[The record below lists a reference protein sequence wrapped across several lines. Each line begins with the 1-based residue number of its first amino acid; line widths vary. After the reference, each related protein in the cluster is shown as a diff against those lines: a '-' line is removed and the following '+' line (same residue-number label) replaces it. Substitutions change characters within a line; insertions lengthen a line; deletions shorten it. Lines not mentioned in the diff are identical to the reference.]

1 MKLRKMLALSRA
13 VGRNEMENV
22 ETLCSEA
29 LATDQRDLMALMAL
43 ADAYWRNQRREDA
56 LTVAL
61 QALEVEPNEFY
72 ALRIVAG
79 VYAERGEHEPAYR
92 YARRLLD
99 ALGRKGSGM
108 PNTIAEGGC
117 ACGAIVP
124 FFFELPAIVYLALWF
139 LSHPITYDEAQRF
152 GLKVRSDIPREFLE
166 LMGLYPQPIR
176 RQPSVEYLPVPRR
189 SERTDQKDQE

>member
-1 MKLRKMLALSRA
+1 MKLRKMFALSRA
-13 VGRNEMENV
+13 VGRNEIENV

-99 ALGRKGSGM
+99 ADTTHFTPAKTVSRILAALAWLPFVRRLKELVSGDERETESSYSEWLQWA
-108 PNTIAEGGC
+108 NGYVRWYESRSQ
-117 ACGAIVP
+117 
-124 FFFELPAIVYLALWF
+124 PA
-139 LSHPITYDEAQRF
+139 P
-152 GLKVRSDIPREFLE
+152 
-166 LMGLYPQPIR
+166 
-176 RQPSVEYLPVPRR
+176 
-189 SERTDQKDQE
+189 

>member
-13 VGRNEMENV
+13 VGRNDIGSV
-22 ETLCSEA
+22 ETLCDEA
-29 LATDQRDLMALMAL
+29 LAADQRDLMALMAL

-61 QALEVEPNEFY
+61 QALEIEPDEFY

-99 ALGRKGSGM
+99 ADR
-108 PNTIAEGGC
+108 PHFT
-117 ACGAIVP
+117 
-124 FFFELPAIVYLALWF
+124 PARTVSRILAALAW
-139 LSHPITYDEAQRF
+139 
-152 GLKVRSDIPREFLE
+152 
-166 LMGLYPQPIR
+166 
-176 RQPSVEYLPVPRR
+176 LPVVRR
-189 SERTDQKDQE
+189 LKELVRRDERETESPYSEWLHWANGYVRWYESRSQPAP

>member
-13 VGRNEMENV
+13 VGRNEIGTV
-22 ETLCSEA
+22 EALCSEA
-29 LATDQRDLMALMAL
+29 LATDQRDLLALMAL
-43 ADAYWRNQRREDA
+43 ADAYWRNQRPEDA

-99 ALGRKGSGM
+99 ADTTHVTPAKTVSRILAAFAWLPVARRLKELVGR
-108 PNTIAEGGC
+108 
-117 ACGAIVP
+117 
-124 FFFELPAIVYLALWF
+124 
-139 LSHPITYDEAQRF
+139 DERETESSYSEWLQWAN
-152 GLKVRSDIPREFLE
+152 GYVRWYESR
-166 LMGLYPQPIR
+166 PQPA
-176 RQPSVEYLPVPRR
+176 P
-189 SERTDQKDQE
+189 

>member
-1 MKLRKMLALSRA
+1 MKLRKMFALSRA
-13 VGRNEMENV
+13 VGRNEIGKV

-29 LATDQRDLMALMAL
+29 LTTDRRDLMALMAL

-61 QALEVEPNEFY
+61 QALEVEPDEFY

-99 ALGRKGSGM
+99 GGKPHFTRASTVSRVLAAL
-108 PNTIAEGGC
+108 A
-117 ACGAIVP
+117 
-124 FFFELPAIVYLALWF
+124 W
-139 LSHPITYDEAQRF
+139 
-152 GLKVRSDIPREFLE
+152 
-166 LMGLYPQPIR
+166 
-176 RQPSVEYLPVPRR
+176 LPVVRR
-189 SERTDQKDQE
+189 LKELVDRDERETESSYSEWLQWANGYVRWYESRSQLAP

>member
-13 VGRNEMENV
+13 LERNEIENV

-43 ADAYWRNQRREDA
+43 ADAYWRNLRREDA

-61 QALEVEPNEFY
+61 QALEVEPDQFY

-92 YARRLLD
+92 YARRLLN
-99 ALGRKGSGM
+99 ASKPLG
-108 PNTIAEGGC
+108 
-117 ACGAIVP
+117 
-124 FFFELPAIVYLALWF
+124 
-139 LSHPITYDEAQRF
+139 
-152 GLKVRSDIPREFLE
+152 VRSVSRILAA
-166 LMGLYPQPIR
+166 LAW
-176 RQPSVEYLPVPRR
+176 LPVVRRLKELVRHDERETENSYSKGLQWANGYVRWYESR
-189 SERTDQKDQE
+189 SEPAP

>member
-1 MKLRKMLALSRA
+1 MKLRKMFALSRA
-13 VGRNEMENV
+13 VGRNEIGNV

-43 ADAYWRNQRREDA
+43 ADTYWRNQRREDA

-79 VYAERGEHEPAYR
+79 VYAERGEHVPAYR

-99 ALGRKGSGM
+99 ADRPHL
-108 PNTIAEGGC
+108 T
-117 ACGAIVP
+117 
-124 FFFELPAIVYLALWF
+124 PARTVSRILAALAW
-139 LSHPITYDEAQRF
+139 
-152 GLKVRSDIPREFLE
+152 
-166 LMGLYPQPIR
+166 
-176 RQPSVEYLPVPRR
+176 LPVVRR
-189 SERTDQKDQE
+189 LKELVGRDERETESSYSEWLQWANGYVRWYESHSQPAP